1 MVLAPASDHSDL
13 SALINRQ
20 RPIVAVDRSTG
31 FAVDAVMMDN
41 RHAGQAAANALFD
54 AGYSRVACITGP
66 HGIETADERSRGWRG
81 VIEQRGVY
89 DPSALIFANHRVDG
103 GRAAMH
109 ELISLDVPPD
119 AVVVTNN
126 LMGVGAL
133 QILTE
138 AGLMPP
144 SIGVAVIGD
153 LPFTTLS
160 PSSITLVHLPAR
172 HLGVTAANM
181 LIERINGDIQPAR
194 TVVLRN
200 EISRATTLIPTRA
213 S

>member
-1 MVLAPASDHSDL
+1 
-13 SALINRQ
+13 
-20 RPIVAVDRSTG
+20 
-31 FAVDAVMMDN
+31 
-41 RHAGQAAANALFD
+41 
-54 AGYSRVACITGP
+54 
-66 HGIETADERSRGWRG
+66 
-81 VIEQRGVY
+81 
-89 DPSALIFANHRVDG
+89 
-103 GRAAMH
+103 MH